1 MYRLP
6 LSRYFSE
13 FFSSSEERTNV
24 RIPNTTTRTHVRLR
38 ATADRPNRCTH
49 ERMYSRTTVRL
60 NPDKVGRHWRTSVRS
75 VAGTP
80 TPEGGHPVAAPSIV
94 SIDFQCV
101 MFFKPCVP
109 HVTGLGGGETA
120 LVLGR
125 TVSVYSSDDPSQGSS
140 HSRGGCRT
148 RELFVLLV

>member
-1 MYRLP
+1 MCVQYERLFAT
-6 LSRYFSE
+6 LR
-13 FFSSSEERTNV
+13 RTDV
-24 RIPNTTTRTHVRLR
+24 R
-38 ATADRPNRCTH
+38 
-49 ERMYSRTTVRL
+49 
-60 NPDKVGRHWRTSVRS
+60 
-75 VAGTP
+75 TP
-80 TPEGGHPVAAPSIV
+80 TPEGGHPVAAASIV
-94 SIDFQCV
+94 SIDLRCV

-148 RELFVLLV
+148 RDLFVLLV